1 MFKSSKA
8 YCNGELIWDA
18 KDPKFNH
25 CLKKEV
31 EQLHSGKSQQRQEYV
46 NHLLDE
52 RKAVKL
58 RLAELES
65 ELEELGVGFYEKILT
80 S

>member
-1 MFKSSKA
+1 MSEYENKRL
-8 YCNGELIWDA
+8 GMM
-18 KDPKFNH
+18 KDEF
-25 CLKKEV
+25 
-31 EQLHSGKSQQRQEYV
+31 V
-46 NHLLDE
+46 NWLLDE

-65 ELEELGVGFYEKILT
+65 ELEEIGVKFYENNDFEAIFCEKDLT